1 MIYLL
6 DANSF
11 IEAKNR
17 HYRVKVV
24 PGFWEWLT
32 IQQQNIS
39 LQSIIPVFD
48 ELTKNK
54 NNPDDLALW
63 ATANKSFFVATSSQE
78 IQQVFTNI
86 ANHLA
91 THPTYSQQE
100 IARFL
105 SGADPWL
112 IATAKANGAKIVTH
126 EVLVPANS
134 KKVKIPNVAK
144 YFEVEYLDIFDLLE
158 LSGHQLSLQHP

>member
-17 HYRVKVV
+17 HYRMNVV

-32 IQQQNIS
+32 TQQQNIS

-48 ELTKNK
+48 ELTISKG
-54 NNPDDLALW
+54 NPDDLALW
-63 ATANKSFFVATSSQE
+63 AIKNKSLFISTTNQE
-78 IQQVFTNI
+78 IQQEFASI
-86 ANHLA
+86 ANYLV

-100 IARFL
+100 VTRFL

-112 IATAKANGAKIVTH
+112 IATAKISGAQIVTH
-126 EVLVPANS
+126 EVPVPKNS
-134 KKVKIPNVAK
+134 KKVKIPNIARE
-144 YFEVEYLDIFDLLE
+144 FEVECLDVFDLLG
-158 LSGHQLSLQHP
+158 LSGYQLALAK